1 MEGEKKVIS
10 YNPAILRIRSEED
23 GLPHLMASRCNSCRI
38 IFFPPQK
45 FCSRCL
51 SSDNLESV
59 ELSSR
64 GTLYSFTVVERGS
77 LAPEHFQVPFVYGY
91 VDLPE
96 GVRVLA
102 KILNWEPDT
111 LKIGSPVKMALE
123 RIREDEE
130 GNNVVA
136 FRFSL

>member
-10 YNPAILRIRSEED
+10 YNPAILKIRSEKD
-23 GLPHLMASRCNSCRI
+23 GLPHLTASKCKSCKL

-51 SSDNLESV
+51 SDNLESI
-59 ELSSR
+59 ELSNR
-64 GTLYSFTVVERGS
+64 GMLYSFTIVERNS
-77 LAPEHFQVPFVYGY
+77 LAPESFQVPFVYGY

-102 KILNWEPDT
+102 KILNWEPGA
-111 LKIGSPVKMALE
+111 LKIGSPVKMTLDK
-123 RIREDEE
+123 IREDEE